1 METNT
6 PTANTAAPAEADAS
20 AELAN
25 PYEGFFGT
33 RNDVQVPWKS
43 ETVKKGADKNT
54 PYITLDYNA
63 LSDADLL
70 KAVGIKEIRAL
81 VERSVNTE
89 ARAHCV
95 DLIGE
100 RKNFSVADF
109 GEDEFKAFQDW
120 SDGKVAVRV
129 PLADMTKRFWD
140 LMLKSN
146 TSQEEEDEK
155 MDLIIAIKAR
165 KQARK

>member
-1 METNT
+1 MNE
-6 PTANTAAPAEADAS
+6 ANTAPTAEAPEVNPAE
-20 AELAN
+20 ELTN

-33 RNDVQVPWKS
+33 RNEVQVPWKS
-43 ETVKKGADKNT
+43 ESVKKGAEKGV

-63 LSDADLL
+63 LSDTDLI
-70 KAVGIKEIRAL
+70 KAVGIKEIRGL
-81 VERSVNTE
+81 VERATNTE

-100 RKNFSVADF
+100 RKNYSVADF
-109 GEDEFKAFQDW
+109 DETEIKSFQDW
-120 SDGKVAVRV
+120 ADGKVAVRV

-140 LMLKSN
+140 LMLKNN
-146 TSQEEEDEK
+146 TTQEEEDEK

-165 KQARK
+165 KAARK

>member
-1 METNT
+1 MSDTT
-6 PTANTAAPAEADAS
+6 APTANNEAAAAE
-20 AELAN
+20 ELSN

-33 RNDVQVPWKS
+33 RNEVQVPWKS
-43 ETVKKGADKNT
+43 ETVKKGAEKGT
-54 PYITLDYNA
+54 PYITMDFNS
-63 LSDADLL
+63 LSDADLI
-70 KAVGIKEIRAL
+70 KAVGIKEIRGL

-109 GEDEFKAFQDW
+109 DEVEIKSFQDW
-120 SDGKVAVRV
+120 ADGKVAVRV

-146 TSQEEEDEK
+146 TTAEEEDEK

-165 KQARK
+165 KQNRK